1 MLISP
6 AFAGHFMADDGNT
19 GSGDTLLIILG
30 VGLVLGLL
38 YMSQK
43 NGAGVCWPAKA
54 RVSHGSSEPI
64 QADRFVSEQDQTYCL
79 MWLNRSLM
87 KASLTYRVT
96 GP

>member
-1 MLISP
+1 
-6 AFAGHFMADDGNT
+6 MADDGNT
-19 GSGDTLLIILG
+19 GGGDTLLIILG
-30 VGLVLGLL
+30 VGLVLGLV
-38 YMSQK
+38 YVGQK
-43 NGAGVCWPAKA
+43 NCGAGVCWPAKA
-54 RVSHGSSEPI
+54 KASHGSSEPI

>member
-38 YMSQK
+38 YMGQK
-43 NGAGVCWPAKA
+43 KWRRRMLTRQGE
-54 RVSHGSSEPI
+54 SES
-64 QADRFVSEQDQTYCL
+64 REQ
-79 MWLNRSLM
+79 
-87 KASLTYRVT
+87 
-96 GP
+96 